1 MIPSLANRKSG
12 CSQPR
17 AGLLTNDDEALEG
30 GAIAAALPLGVEV
43 VTEEVG
49 AVLAD
54 EAIFEVLKCLLRL
67 DPELKIGSGFVEDE
81 AELLEEA
88 LEDEDVKGL
97 RVAVGLQVG
106 SGW

>member
-1 MIPSLANRKSG
+1 M
-12 CSQPR
+12 
-17 AGLLTNDDEALEG
+17 EG

-49 AVLAD
+49 TVLAD

-81 AELLEEA
+81 AELQEEA
-88 LEDEDVKGL
+88 LEDEEVKGL

>member
-1 MIPSLANRKSG
+1 M
-12 CSQPR
+12 
-17 AGLLTNDDEALEG
+17 EG
-30 GAIAAALPLGVEV
+30 GAIAAALTLGVEV

>member
-1 MIPSLANRKSG
+1 M
-12 CSQPR
+12 
-17 AGLLTNDDEALEG
+17 EG
-30 GAIAAALPLGVEV
+30 GAIAAALTLGIEV

>member
-1 MIPSLANRKSG
+1 M
-12 CSQPR
+12 
-17 AGLLTNDDEALEG
+17 EG

-54 EAIFEVLKCLLRL
+54 EAIFEVLMCLLRL

-88 LEDEDVKGL
+88 LEEEDVKGL

>member
-1 MIPSLANRKSG
+1 MV
-12 CSQPR
+12 
-17 AGLLTNDDEALEG
+17 G